1 MNLPK
6 LPTPE
11 FTITLPISQ
20 QLVRYRP
27 FLVKEEKV
35 FLILKESN
43 DQKFILDNIL
53 KVMQD
58 CVLNDTQ
65 IKDLPYNDFEFLFLN
80 MRVRSIGERVDLE
93 VKCKSCGSPSPVS
106 VDLNDI
112 NMGSE
117 DDKINNEIMLSE
129 EIGISCLPRKVK
141 DAANANLVAKQD
153 PIQSVAY
160 FIDKIY
166 TKDQTYN
173 FSELDQKDKN
183 AFIDSLSM
191 KQLTQIMDFVE
202 SLPSA
207 KANVKFK
214 CASCGADNDYT
225 IEGID
230 NFFT

>member
-58 CVLNDTQ
+58 CVLNETQ

-93 VKCKSCGSPSPVS
+93 VKV
-106 VDLNDI
+106 
-112 NMGSE
+112 
-117 DDKINNEIMLSE
+117 
-129 EIGISCLPRKVK
+129 
-141 DAANANLVAKQD
+141 VALRV
-153 PIQSVAY
+153 PCR
-160 FIDKIY
+160 
-166 TKDQTYN
+166 
-173 FSELDQKDKN
+173 
-183 AFIDSLSM
+183 
-191 KQLTQIMDFVE
+191 LT
-202 SLPSA
+202 
-207 KANVKFK
+207 
-214 CASCGADNDYT
+214 
-225 IEGID
+225 
-230 NFFT
+230 

>member
-1 MNLPK
+1 M
-6 LPTPE
+6 
-11 FTITLPISQ
+11 
-20 QLVRYRP
+20 
-27 FLVKEEKV
+27 
-35 FLILKESN
+35 
-43 DQKFILDNIL
+43 
-53 KVMQD
+53 
-58 CVLNDTQ
+58 
-65 IKDLPYNDFEFLFLN
+65 
-80 MRVRSIGERVDLE
+80 
-93 VKCKSCGSPSPVS
+93 S

-129 EIGISCLPRKVK
+129 DIGISCLPMKVK

-166 TKDQTYN
+166 TK
-173 FSELDQKDKN
+173 DQKDKN